1 MLKAGIA
8 HIHLVVL
15 HRFWNANERTARG
28 LSTLV
33 LQRSLYRFR
42 KLISLESHLSG
53 VRGFYFTAIERALGG
68 RVTLEYDAT
77 SWLEFFT
84 QALNVEAEVLVG
96 GFIEWHRMMDECL
109 RNFGE
114 KGWLSR
120 HMDSIAFALRTGQIT
135 RSDYMGIS
143 GLSQATASRD
153 LVAMVE
159 AGILLAEG
167 KTRPGFMSQ
176 IPNIFL
182 PNNKYQ
188 QNNYR

>member
-1 MLKAGIA
+1 
-8 HIHLVVL
+8 
-15 HRFWNANERTARG
+15 
-28 LSTLV
+28 
-33 LQRSLYRFR
+33 
-42 KLISLESHLSG
+42 
-53 VRGFYFTAIERALGG
+53 
-68 RVTLEYDAT
+68 
-77 SWLEFFT
+77 
-84 QALNVEAEVLVG
+84 
-96 GFIEWHRMMDECL
+96 MD
-109 RNFGE
+109 R
-114 KGWLSR
+114 
-120 HMDSIAFALRTGQIT
+120 IAFALRTGQIT

-188 QNNYR
+188 QNNYRRFIKVLIRIILDYSFCLTYNPREEFLI